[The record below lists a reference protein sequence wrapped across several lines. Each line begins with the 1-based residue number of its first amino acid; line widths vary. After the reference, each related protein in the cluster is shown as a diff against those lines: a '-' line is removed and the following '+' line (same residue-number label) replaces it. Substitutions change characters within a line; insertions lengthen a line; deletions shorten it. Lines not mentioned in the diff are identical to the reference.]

1 MVFRAFSL
9 GFSWATLDCPW
20 LGSPQAQL
28 KSKLCLHS
36 IRWSSRNVLVPGRSL
51 TLLPNFGADHFW
63 DWIFE
68 MSSVTLGSQIQ
79 IRSVGIPKLRAPR
92 DLILTENF
100 ATFLIQAFA
109 SLSRQNWHVRGSFLN
124 CFSFSDN
131 IRDGTLKGSFNL
143 KKKTYENTTF
153 LHQANKSL
161 RQKV

>member
-36 IRWSSRNVLVPGRSL
+36 IRWSSRNVLIPGRSL

-79 IRSVGIPKLRAPR
+79 IRSVGIPNYEPQGTSFWRKISRLFLFRPLLLSRAKIDTSGGPSS
-92 DLILTENF
+92 TVF
-100 ATFLIQAFA
+100 HFLIWQHP
-109 SLSRQNWHVRGSFLN
+109 WW
-124 CFSFSDN
+124 
-131 IRDGTLKGSFNL
+131 NL
-143 KKKTYENTTF
+143 ERKLQFKKTYENTTF